1 MADDRAGKDA
11 AGVREDRE
19 QPSGEDVVADQSADE
34 AVDWSSW
41 NNLWQ
46 IPAIAVSA
54 VVIAVGLYVAMM
66 RAPKNDFQGA
76 FDLVDRLIETEQF
89 DLAATRLNEVV
100 EPNLADATGLEQARF
115 EATVADWI
123 SLSQNAAE
131 LDLEVNNRR
140 IVYHYGRASDMGLP
154 MSPARLERW
163 AHAWISLGE
172 FDATRQSLD
181 RMEKMA
187 ASAGDQG
194 GELRRRR
201 NAVLRRLVEFSLRQ
215 SDFSEESMT
224 ELLVGYRTDPLIS
237 SGDELWAIARQ
248 AELRIESGHADDAV
262 AHLLIDMRRFEPELD
277 EMPDLSFGELFA
289 LLARGYYELGNFPY
303 AEYHVQQAME
313 TLRGADPARASAL
326 VLLGQ
331 IAVTQG
337 RWHDAFE
344 LFDEVVREYATSR
357 SGIPGRLGRAEVYSV
372 LGDDQRSLDDYTVL
386 RDAIVDGR
394 PRRDV
399 TPDDIA
405 RSLSDRHDAALT
417 MEKLDAALQYVLLAE
432 KMYAL
437 GHVPAELIFRVA
449 STSRQLADNAIAD
462 AGNLDPG
469 IELRHIELRHIDP
482 ALRFGANEH
491 YRRAGDYFVRHAREL
506 AGRPGADEHWAD
518 SLWLAAD
525 SYDLGGWHDLAI
537 SHFVEYVS
545 GRSEADPRRPDAVFR
560 LAVAHHA
567 EMDYESAARYY
578 EQVLTEHPRSHVAS
592 RSHVPLA
599 RCLLML
605 GRRPEA
611 EQHMIEVVTGQ
622 QHLAPDAVD
631 YRDALIELGSLYYDD
646 EDYVGAIER
655 LDEAVRRYPDDPRI
669 HEIRF
674 RLADSY
680 RRHAASLARDRG
692 LPGVSPVERDRLE
705 TERTG
710 YLDTAQQLFGAIIR
724 DDEASAVPGAIVDDQ
739 ILRYAYL
746 YRADCAFELG
756 RYAEAVEL
764 YDQVASRFTRH
775 HSSMT
780 ALIQIVNCYS
790 KLGDLNRARTAHRRA
805 LLRLKKLPDEAFA
818 APDVLLDREAWERWL
833 QNMPAG
839 PVDGNQAAS
848 AAG

>member
-1 MADDRAGKDA
+1 MADDRAGKDTD
-11 AGVREDRE
+11 GLREDRE
-19 QPSGEDVVADQSADE
+19 RPTGEDVAAEE

-41 NNLWQ
+41 SNLWQ

-54 VVIAVGLYVAMM
+54 VVIAVGLYVAML
-66 RAPKNDFQGA
+66 RAPDNDFQGA
-76 FDLVDRLIETEQF
+76 FDLVDHLIGTEQF
-89 DLAATRLNEVV
+89 DLAAAQLNEVV
-100 EPNLADATGLEQARF
+100 EPNLADATELEQARF

-131 LDLEVNNRR
+131 LDLEANNRR
-140 IVYHYGRASDMGLP
+140 IAEHYGRASDMGLA
-154 MSPARLERW
+154 MSPARMERW
-163 AHAWISLGE
+163 ANARISLGE

-187 ASAGDQG
+187 AKAGDG
-194 GELRRRR
+194 GVEIRRRR
-201 NAVLRRLVEFSLRQ
+201 NAVLRRLVEFSLRRP
-215 SDFSEESMT
+215 DLSEESMA
-224 ELLVGYRTDPLIS
+224 ELLVGYRTDPMI
-237 SGDELWAIARQ
+237 GPVDELWAIARQ

-262 AHLLIDMRRFEPELD
+262 AHLLIDMRRFEPGLD
-277 EMPDLSFGELFA
+277 EKPHLSFGELYA

-313 TLRGADPARASAL
+313 VLQGSDPARASAL

-331 IAVTQG
+331 IAVAQG

-357 SGIPGRLGRAEVYSV
+357 WGIPGRLGRAEVYSV

-386 RDAIVDGR
+386 RDAMADAR

-399 TPDDIA
+399 TRDDIA

-417 MEKLDAALQYVLLAE
+417 MERLDAALQYVLLAE
-432 KMYAL
+432 RVYPP
-437 GHVPAELIFRVA
+437 GHVPAEIIFRIA
-449 STSRQLADNAIAD
+449 STSRQLADNGMAD
-462 AGNLDPG
+462 AQARQPG
-469 IELRHIELRHIDP
+469 IELRHIDP
-482 ALRFGANEH
+482 TSRFGANEH
-491 YRRAGDYFVRHAREL
+491 YRRAGDYYVRHAREL
-506 AGRPGADEHWAD
+506 AGRPGSDEHWAD

-537 SHFVEYVS
+537 THFVEYVS

-560 LAVAHHA
+560 LAEAHHA
-567 EMDYESAARYY
+567 EMDYELAARYY
-578 EQVLTEHPRSHVAS
+578 DQVLTEHPRSHVAS

-599 RCLLML
+599 RCLLEL

-611 EQHMIEVVTGQ
+611 KQHMIEVVTGQ
-622 QHLAPDAVD
+622 QYLAPDAVD
-631 YRDALIELGSLYYDD
+631 YRDALIELGTLYYDD

-680 RRHAASLARDRG
+680 RRHAASLARNRG
-692 LPGVSPVERDRLE
+692 LPGISPAERDRLE
-705 TERTG
+705 KERTG
-710 YLDTAQQLFGAIIR
+710 YLDTAQQLFAAIVR
-724 DDEASAVPGAIVDDQ
+724 EDDTETTPGAMVPEQ

-756 RYAEAVEL
+756 RYGEAVEY
-764 YDQVASRFTRH
+764 YDQVAGRFTRH

-805 LLRLKKLPDEAFA
+805 LLRLKTLPDAAFE
-818 APDVLLDREAWERWL
+818 APDVLLDRPAWERWL
-833 QNMPAG
+833 QNMPVG
-839 PVDGNQAAS
+839 PVDSSPAAS